1 MLILSH
7 VLKDKK
13 TIEEYLNPTIELDQ
27 VDFVISQETGETEKA
42 IEISRKALCGL
53 GLYEPKLED
62 IKVED
67 FVNKVIPLVVYT
79 KDQNVIDL
87 VSSFAKVVTKEI
99 DYVKVCKE
107 TSCY

>member
-7 VLKDKK
+7 ILKEAK
-13 TIEEYLNPTIELDQ
+13 TIEEYLKPKIKLDQ
-27 VDFVISQETGETEKA
+27 VDFVISQSTDETENA
-42 IEISRKALCGL
+42 IDISKKALCGV
-53 GLYEPKLED
+53 GLYEPKIED

-79 KDQNVIDL
+79 KDQDVIDL
-87 VSSFAKVVTKEI
+87 VSSFAKVVTKEM

-107 TSCY
+107 VSCY

>member
-1 MLILSH
+1 MIILSH

-13 TIEEYLNPTIELDQ
+13 TIEEYLNPTIKLDQ
-27 VDFVISQETGETEKA
+27 VDFVISQATDETEKA

-53 GLYEPKLED
+53 GLYEPKIED

-79 KDQNVIDL
+79 KDQDVIDL